1 MLFNACPGGKNTG
14 SSSSSSENYTVYT
27 LEDVKKNWR
36 AKCKTSQRIQA
47 ENDAAVRAAIE
58 REQRIDSAS
67 GMH

>member
-14 SSSSSSENYTVYT
+14 SSSSSSENYT

-36 AKCKTSQRIQA
+36 VKCERAQRIQA

-58 REQRIDSAS
+58 RQERIDSVR
-67 GMH
+67 GIL